1 MEQVVYKDVL
11 TDADIQE
18 LYKITGTF
26 HDSCIDFCEYYDDT
40 LRLELYT
47 PWGCNIELLFMGNVA
62 YSINLSF
69 LAERGDPD
77 WWRGTIAIK
86 DGVVYLYEGSANK
99 TIDEIKCK
107 VCWFQGQ
114 SLRYRVIPY

>member
-1 MEQVVYKDVL
+1 MEEVVYKDVL
-11 TDADIQE
+11 TDVDIQE

-26 HDSCIDFCEYYDDT
+26 HDSCIDFCEYHDDT

-47 PWGCNIELLFMGNVA
+47 PWECNVEFVFTGNVA
-62 YSINLSF
+62 YSINLRF

-77 WWRGTIAIK
+77 WWRGTILMK
-86 DGVVYLYEGSANK
+86 DGLVYL
-99 TIDEIKCK
+99 IDQCFGVTTADLKRAS
-107 VCWFQGQ
+107 CWFQGQ